1 MPRTD
6 FADVAYCGIVR
17 TDELGKAEVSFKLP
31 DAITSYNIEAF
42 ALSQSGKEW
51 CSVKQHLEVSLPIW
65 AEFKLPKFIYPG
77 DKSPATLYVKCTSGQ
92 FWLRLFCNGVPIEFS
107 LLDAEQ
113 IAPCT
118 YQGNQAKVIFE
129 VQPGEWRAEVQD
141 LVTQDYDVCVGTVGE
156 LGKFQEVA
164 QRFQLL
170 RAGETFDLRSHQ
182 VLELRVLSC
191 LEKPFNLL
199 CDATINYEH
208 HCCEQTAAKL
218 LAAVASLTAG
228 GNAAKLR
235 DVIIAGVAREQKMYL
250 PGKGLALYPPQTG
263 TGNAQADNYWGRIA
277 AQYLCDLSTTGESLF
292 GLAAVKSDRELEF
305 ALRSA
310 IAIGEGAAA
319 AYHLPIIPTQIANGR
334 DAYRSFMGL
343 ASTRN
348 EALLYARSYLKT
360 KKRTHQNNVIN
371 RSEQAYC
378 AAVLLMAGENCD
390 LRWALNT
397 VNQLA
402 NCLNG
407 SGSLY
412 STVDSVGMIALMS
425 ALQAAGINL
434 NGTVYAL
441 QEGEMRAL
449 ESEEVFST
457 QKIEAIALLEGTA
470 LVEMKTIAIEDWS
483 TFVADIPV
491 KIQLSK
497 TNSSLQPGD
506 TVELIAEVESYEPGL
521 LLQVCLPPALSRLE
535 GGGEVKR
542 FSVDFCGQ
550 TTLKIPLRVSGYTSP
565 AGEHWRAVVR
575 NMFNEEET
583 GNSGLLRVQ
592 VGG

>member
-1 MPRTD
+1 M
-6 FADVAYCGIVR
+6 
-17 TDELGKAEVSFKLP
+17 
-31 DAITSYNIEAF
+31 
-42 ALSQSGKEW
+42 
-51 CSVKQHLEVSLPIW
+51 
-65 AEFKLPKFIYPG
+65 
-77 DKSPATLYVKCTSGQ
+77 
-92 FWLRLFCNGVPIEFS
+92 
-107 LLDAEQ
+107 DAEQ
-113 IAPCT
+113 IALNT
-118 YQGNQAKVIFE
+118 YQGNQAKVIFK

-141 LVTQDYDVCVGTVGE
+141 LVTQDYDVCVSTVGE
-156 LGKFQEVA
+156 LGKFQAVA

-170 RAGETFDLRSHQ
+170 RAGETFDLRSHE

-199 CDATINYEH
+199 CDATTNYEH

-228 GNAAKLR
+228 GDATKLR
-235 DVIIAGVAREQKMYL
+235 DVIIAGTAREQKMYL
-250 PGKGLALYPPQTG
+250 PGKGLALYPPQERKWG
-263 TGNAQADNYWGRIA
+263 DAVQADNYWGRIA
-277 AQYLCDLSTTGESLF
+277 AQHLCDLSTIGESLF
-292 GLAAVKSDRELEF
+292 GLAEVKSDRELEF
-305 ALRSA
+305 ALQRA

-334 DAYRSFMGL
+334 DAYRSFMRL
-343 ASTRN
+343 ASTRK

-360 KKRTHQNNVIN
+360 QEIRHQNNVIN

-390 LRWALNT
+390 LGLAFNT

-425 ALQAAGINL
+425 AFQAAGINL

-441 QEGEMRAL
+441 QEGEMRPL

-483 TFVADIPV
+483 TFAADIPV
-491 KIQLSK
+491 KILLSK

-506 TVELIAEVESYEPGL
+506 TVELIAEVESYQPGL
-521 LLQVCLPPALSRLE
+521 LLQVCLPAALSRLE

-550 TTLKIPLRVSGYTSP
+550 KNLKIPLRVSGYTLP